1 MIANPIPW
9 PDGARCAVAMTWDMD
24 ADSAFNW
31 YNQET
36 ADNLVATQQ
45 WVRYDPLIAIP
56 RLVEQFAQLELRQT
70 FFVPGWVIEKYPAQ
84 IDLLLKNGH
93 EIGLHGYLHERSNEI
108 DKDDEHYWLGRALD
122 AYRKHVGTRPR
133 GWRTPS
139 FAFSKYS
146 LRYLI
151 DAGFEYDS
159 SLMGD
164 DIPYALRDGS
174 DSLLE
179 FPVDWT
185 LDDFPH
191 YAHNRDLGYRM
202 PISSPQRAM
211 EVFRGEFDAAWN
223 SAHSGFRSGTRPV
236 GASRPIQGGPRT
248 SRLHAHEGRRLV
260 RPARPGVRSTA
271 KADGRGALDA
281 ALRNC
286 ADIPEPAPGILQGT
300 LTRQFRHQSG
310 GKEAANGAPLHTRR
324 IYGSP

>member
-122 AYRKHVGTRPR
+122 AYRKHVGARPR
-133 GWRTPS
+133 GWRAPS

-164 DIPYALRDGS
+164 DIRATATTGCSNFRSTGRS
-174 DSLLE
+174 TTSR
-179 FPVDWT
+179 T
-185 LDDFPH
+185 T
-191 YAHNRDLGYRM
+191 
-202 PISSPQRAM
+202 PITAILATGCRSPRRNGRWRSFAASSTRS
-211 EVFRGEFDAAWN
+211 GN
-223 SAHSGFRSGTRPV
+223 SAHSGFRSGTRPCRGV
-236 GASRPIQGGPRT
+236 SPDSRRSSNFSTTCARRAAS
-248 SRLHAHEGRRLV
+248 
-260 RPARPGVRSTA
+260 
-271 KADGRGALDA
+271 
-281 ALRNC
+281 
-286 ADIPEPAPGILQGT
+286 
-300 LTRQFRHQSG
+300 
-310 GKEAANGAPLHTRR
+310 
-324 IYGSP
+324 GSPGSTRCAITCKS